1 MCVCGCVHN
10 FLCILSGK
18 LALPTEYYELEHV
31 PSKSRIASTRVN
43 CAIKGPFL
51 LHLPLSGPHKDDRN
65 PHKKRQKERE
75 SEGQGEREGG
85 IHFQDL
91 IKSRPHPN
99 PPFFR
104 SGTKFPCVYGLPPP
118 PPSPLPT
125 TTTSL
130 SLSHLFS
137 LSTSCSAHT
146 RDAWKVCI
154 SDIRCTK
161 ADWTVT
167 LDDNILKT
175 IINMK
180 QDCNSKPAR
189 YLFLLDEADETHMS
203 YLSFSCNNT
212 TANS

>member
-10 FLCILSGK
+10 FLCILST
-18 LALPTEYYELEHV
+18 LPTEYYELEHV
-31 PSKSRIASTRVN
+31 PSKSRITSTRVN

-118 PPSPLPT
+118 PPSPPPPPPLSRFPT
-125 TTTSL
+125 CSL
-130 SLSHLFS
+130 SLPL
-137 LSTSCSAHT
+137 AQHT
-146 RDAWKVCI
+146 HETHGKCA
-154 SDIRCTK
+154 S
-161 ADWTVT
+161 VT
-167 LDDNILKT
+167 LDAQRQIGQLPLMIT
-175 IINMK
+175 
-180 QDCNSKPAR
+180 
-189 YLFLLDEADETHMS
+189 Y
-203 YLSFSCNNT
+203 
-212 TANS
+212 